1 MDSAKEFSELM
12 ENRRN
17 MYAFFARLYRSE
29 VDQPLLDD
37 MGCLAFSLDEEQGAY
52 AEGARQLMEALANL
66 GFNARTDLAVDYA
79 RTFLAAGISN
89 GTAAFPYESVYTSPE
104 RLIMQDAR
112 DEVRAIYRE
121 HGLGVAE
128 GYVEPEDHIAFEL
141 EFMGYLAQKAAT
153 LCEEQG
159 EEGAA
164 PLVAEQLS
172 FLTDHVLRWL
182 PEFAADIERYAQT
195 DFYRAIGKMTL
206 GYALLDRALL
216 DGMVEGTKPEGA
228 TSAECI
234 AG

>member
-37 MGCLAFSLDEEQGAY
+37 MGCLAFSLDEEQGVY
-52 AEGARQLMEALANL
+52 AEGTRQLMEALASL

-79 RTFLAAGISN
+79 RTFLGAGVAN

-112 DEVRAIYRE
+112 DEVRAVYRE

-153 LCEEQG
+153 VCAEQDEEA
-159 EEGAA
+159 AA
-164 PLVAEQLS
+164 PLVAEQLA
-172 FLTDHVLRWL
+172 FLTGHVLRWL
-182 PEFAADIERYAQT
+182 PEFVADIEKYAQT

-216 DGMVEGTKPEGA
+216 EGMVEGTGAQGA
-228 TSAECI
+228 TSADCI